1 MAVATG
7 TALMAGASALGPV
20 LGGVIGNMASKGD
33 RERAMAA
40 IAEAQSIIDSV
51 PEAPDLSKIQIVYD
65 QFKRAGVLT
74 PEIETALNLQASK
87 VSQIQEDKSL
97 REAQISALEGIKERG
112 KVGLTP
118 EERAELN
125 KVRKDVQRDV
135 EAKRQQILQNLAARG
150 QAGSGQ
156 ELASQMLAAQ
166 SGAERASEE
175 GDRISAIASQRAL
188 QALSQAGQLGGQIR
202 GQDFDVE
209 RTRASAEDEIAR
221 FNMANAVARQQRN
234 VDRSGRAQ
242 ELNLAA
248 LQRAQDTNT
257 QMINQEK
264 LRQVEAKRQFWQ
276 DQLARASAR
285 ANVRTGSVAP
295 AFQQEAQRTSQMW
308 SGIGSGVG
316 AGAGALGNYM
326 NQRDYMDFQ
335 RDEAQ
340 KNRDAMMFGRGVYTD
355 TPSSGRFTPS

>member
-1 MAVATG
+1 MAAG
-7 TALMAGASALGPV
+7 TALAIGSVAGPI

-33 RERAMAA
+33 RDRAMAA

-51 PEAPDLSKIQIVYD
+51 PEAPDLSKIQIIYD

-74 PEIETALNLQASK
+74 PEVETALNLQASK

-97 REAQISALEGIKERG
+97 REAQIGALEGLKQRG

-150 QAGSGQ
+150 MGGSGQ
-156 ELASQMLAAQ
+156 ELASQLQASQ

-188 QALSQAGQLGGQIR
+188 QALTQSGQLGGQIR
-202 GQDFDVE
+202 GEDFDIE
-209 RTRASAEDEIAR
+209 KAKASAEDEIAR
-221 FNMANAVARQQRN
+221 FNLANAVSRQQRN

-242 ELNLAA
+242 EMNLAA
-248 LQRAQDTNT
+248 LQKAQDANI
-257 QMINQEK
+257 QMVNQEK
-264 LRQVEAKRQFWQ
+264 LRQVEAKRQYWQ
-276 DQLARASAR
+276 DQLARAQAR
-285 ANVRTGSVAP
+285 AGVRTGSVAP
-295 AFQQEAQRTSQMW
+295 AYRQEAQQTAQMW
-308 SGIGSGVG
+308 QGIGSGVG
-316 AGAGALGNYM
+316 AGLGALGNYQAGKDARAFEAE
-326 NQRDYMDFQ
+326 QRDLDRNSWMT
-335 RDEAQ
+335 
-340 KNRDAMMFGRGVYTD
+340 RGM
-355 TPSSGRFTPS
+355 TPRSSWPGQY